1 MCSETCMTSGSL
13 CLPDLHD
20 VACCRV
26 RILSDYTISSEVLCP
41 QKGWTLRSALKQNL
55 FVLKPPGN
63 WSHLNIFERALQRL
77 RGESNAPI
85 DVGTDFF
92 LVLQLGKNE

>member
-1 MCSETCMTSGSL
+1 MTLLVAESEFFETT
-13 CLPDLHD
+13 P
-20 VACCRV
+20 
-26 RILSDYTISSEVLCP
+26 SSEVLCP

-92 LVLQLGKNE
+92 LVLQLGTNE